1 MEQEK
6 SITFGKFLR
15 VAFGGW
21 KKLLIIAAAFTV
33 VGTLTIN
40 FAYNKSKSTYTT
52 TFSYNK
58 SDLNQNMF
66 ADGSSFFYTEIF
78 SRANFD
84 RAAATDESLKTID
97 LDKMFETNAFTF
109 SKKVEDDISY
119 YTLNIPSKYFTGYAQ
134 AKLFFK
140 EVSDYP
146 LDRENSLLK
155 KENFESSLIA
165 FDSASTFESEIKFL
179 KSHADSLLNSYKA
192 VLENEKIE
200 IGASARAAAEAG
212 TAAIVNI
219 VGVDDALL
227 TTLAHTINANGFVKD
242 YESEE
247 AKSFEATKIALQAE
261 YDSNQAKIQAFKD
274 EIASMGSTTVILN
287 EIDEALAELIAR
299 NAEVKEEIDAITLK
313 IAKQSDTSE
322 EYLAAKAAYAERLVS
337 IRNKLSDCTSQYIT
351 FLQLMYGKS
360 DSASFADPSVITTTG
375 VVSIPVAIV
384 VSLLAGVVVGAIV
397 NLIVDRKKFNED

>member
-21 KKLLIIAAAFTV
+21 KRLLIITAAFTV
-33 VGTLTIN
+33 VGTLGLT
-40 FAYNKSKSTYTT
+40 FGYNKFKGQYTT

-58 SDLNQNMF
+58 SDLNQNIF
-66 ADGSSFFYTEIF
+66 ADGSPFFYTEIF

-84 RAAATDESLKTID
+84 RAATSDESLKTID
-97 LDKMFETNAFTF
+97 LEKMFEANAFTY

-119 YTLNIPSKYFTGYAQ
+119 YTLSIPTKYFSGYAQ

-140 EVSDYP
+140 EVTDYP
-146 LDRENSLLK
+146 IDRENSLLK

-165 FDSASTFESEIKFL
+165 FDSATTFESEVNFL

-212 TAAIVNI
+212 TSAIVNI

-227 TTLAHTINANGFVKD
+227 TTLSHTINANGFVKD

-247 AKSFEATKIALQAE
+247 AKSFEATKTALQAE

-287 EIDEALAELIAR
+287 EIDKALAELIAR
-299 NAEVKEEIDAITLK
+299 NAEIKEEIDAITLK

-322 EYLAAKAAYAERLVS
+322 EYLAAKAAFADRLIS
-337 IRNKLSDCTSQYIT
+337 IRNKLSDCTTQYIT

-360 DSASFADPSVITTTG
+360 DSAAFTDSSIIINTG

-384 VSLLAGVVVGAIV
+384 VSLLAGVVVSAVV